1 VARSCRVATNST
13 LHQRFT
19 RVRLPGS
26 HLTHCWCALSGTL
39 TTSAIEPTQLAVV
52 WSLPLQSGSEGPRL
66 PSLLQPASVRSTD
79 YIDPSFCLRG
89 ARLSRSAVSLPGSV
103 QLGADL
109 TCQHRP
115 RPVLVRRSP
124 PWASTARQA
133 GTRRSRRD
141 ASAWLSV
148 NLANCCDLYTSVQ
161 RMCRPRLLLCRFHVN
176 LFKRTTSASIV
187 VRQSHGAK
195 GDSRRFRCRDEGD

>member
-1 VARSCRVATNST
+1 MPAGGRSCRVATNST

-26 HLTHCWCALSGTL
+26 HQTRVRRACSATL

-66 PSLLQPASVRSTD
+66 PSLLQPASVRSTC

-89 ARLSRSAVSLPGSV
+89 ARLSSSAVSLPWNV
-103 QLGADL
+103 ELGADL

-124 PWASTARQA
+124 HGPAQRVRQA
-133 GTRRSRRD
+133 RD
-141 ASAWLSV
+141 IQDETHQPGCPS
-148 NLANCCDLYTSVQ
+148 TSLIAAI
-161 RMCRPRLLLCRFHVN
+161 CTHLCNECVA
-176 LFKRTTSASIV
+176 LDYSCIDV
-187 VRQSHGAK
+187 M
-195 GDSRRFRCRDEGD
+195 